1 MNISLSTDQIQQL
14 VWAIDL
20 AENTLEDLTDEDL
33 QRLQIDID
41 RTKLFALA
49 ITLENLIKE
58 KAGA

>member
-49 ITLENLIKE
+49 NTLENLIKE
-58 KAGA
+58 KVGA